1 MIESYSFGKMVID
14 GREYTADLIIYPDGR
29 IRDSWWRG
37 RGHRLTWNDIED
49 LVEENPEV
57 IIAGTGAFG
66 LMKPDQDLSTRLRE
80 KGIEFIVCPTE
91 EAVRIYQKISRNK
104 QVGAC
109 FHLTC

>member
-29 IRDSWWRG
+29 IRDSWWRVQ
-37 RGHRLTWNDIED
+37 GHRLTRNDIED

-66 LMKPDQDLSTRLRE
+66 LMKPDQDLSVRLKE
-80 KGIEFIVCPTE
+80 KGIEFIALPTE
-91 EAVRIYQKISRNK
+91 PAVRVYSKTSREK
-104 QVGAC
+104 RTGAC

>member
-14 GREYTADLIIYPDGR
+14 GREYRADLIIYPDGR
-29 IRDSWWRG
+29 IRDSWWRA
-37 RGHRLTWNDIED
+37 RGHRLIRNDIAD

-66 LMKPDQDLSTRLRE
+66 LMKPDPALNVYLNEQ
-80 KGIEFIVCPTE
+80 GIEFIASPTE
-91 EAVRIYQKISRNK
+91 EAVRIYREISRKK
-104 QVGAC
+104 QAGAC